1 MLVAKKLS
9 CLWLYLYDA
18 LDFPPSL
25 NPPNSAGDSM
35 ARKVT
40 GVCDLKNISSSSSHQ
55 RQSLLL
61 DNELNLTRNA
71 TNGSVSVFSTHAV
84 NRIFKQAEPHMF
96 RIC

>member
-25 NPPNSAGDSM
+25 TPPNSAGDSM

-61 DNELNLTRNA
+61 DNELNLTQNA